1 MEGQGSEDT
10 DIVSVT
16 EIVEESIATEFV
28 ISSVTGADED
38 EIVDVTITLDG
49 EDGEAKIVTETV
61 TVDGNDEDNINTTTI
76 AIEESDGDATVV
88 TRTIEIGNVGSDQ
101 ALAATKTVKEVAV

>member
-1 MEGQGSEDT
+1 MEGQGSEDA

-16 EIVEESIATEFV
+16 EIVQESIATEFV

-38 EIVDVTITLDG
+38 KVVDVTITLDG
-49 EDGEAKIVTETV
+49 KDGEAKIVTEEV
-61 TVDGNDEDNINTTTI
+61 TVDVNDGDNINTVTI

-88 TRTIEIGNVGSDQ
+88 TRTIEIDNVGSDQ
-101 ALAATKTVKEVAV
+101 ALAATKTVKEGAV